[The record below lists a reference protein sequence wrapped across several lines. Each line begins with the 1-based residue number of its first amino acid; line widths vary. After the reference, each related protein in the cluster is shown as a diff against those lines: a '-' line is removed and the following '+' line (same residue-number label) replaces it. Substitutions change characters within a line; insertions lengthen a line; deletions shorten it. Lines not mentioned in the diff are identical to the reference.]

1 VRRIIGQRLVDFQP
15 STDFPA
21 TMLARHAA
29 APLRNALADRPVVLL
44 HGARQ
49 TGKTTLVRAVA
60 EESGARYVT
69 LDDLTVLAAARA
81 DPAGFLAG
89 FAQPLVLDEVQRAP
103 ELLLAIKAAVDRRR
117 TPGRFLLTGS
127 ANVLLLPRVAES
139 LAGRMEIVNLWP
151 LSQGEIEGA
160 AEGFLA
166 AAFGD
171 ALPVLGR
178 RSASVPLTDRVLRG
192 GYPEVLGIESAAR
205 RRAWFDAYV
214 TSILQRDVR
223 DLARIEGL
231 TELPRLLALLAA
243 RPMAQL
249 NYADL
254 SRSAGL
260 PQSTLK
266 RYFALLETVFLVKL
280 LPPWHTN
287 IGKRLVKTPKVLLT
301 DSGLA
306 AHLMGIDGA
315 RLAHDRGL
323 LGGLLESFVAIE
335 LAKQAA
341 WSEDPPAM
349 YHFRTHE
356 GDEVD
361 LVLERRGGA
370 VVGIE
375 VKSAATVTAADFKGL
390 RALAEAAG
398 RRFRRGIVLYT
409 GTEVVP
415 FGAGLFALPVEALWR
430 WREPPAAKKKS
441 TP

>member
-1 VRRIIGQRLVDFQP
+1 
-15 STDFPA
+15 
-21 TMLARHAA
+21 MLPRHAA
-29 APLRNALADRPVVLL
+29 TALRTALADRPVVLL

-60 EESGARYVT
+60 EELEARYVT
-69 LDDLTVLAAARA
+69 LDDLTVLSAARS

-103 ELLLAIKAAVDRRR
+103 DLLVAVKAAVDRKRS
-117 TPGRFLLTGS
+117 PGRFLLTGS
-127 ANVLLLPRVAES
+127 ANVLWLPQVADS
-139 LAGRMEIVNLWP
+139 LAGRMEIVPLWP
-151 LSQGEIEGA
+151 FSQGEIEGVT
-160 AEGFLA
+160 EGFVG
-166 AAFGD
+166 AAFAD
-171 ALPVLGR
+171 APPALAPR
-178 RSASVPLTDRVLRG
+178 ARPAPLVERVLRG
-192 GYPEVLGIESAAR
+192 GYPEAFQIEAAER

-254 SRSAGL
+254 SRSLGL

-280 LPPWHTN
+280 LPPWHAN

-301 DSGLA
+301 DTGLA
-306 AHLMGIDGA
+306 AHLMGIEGA
-315 RLAHDRGL
+315 RLAKDRGL
-323 LGGLLESFVAIE
+323 FGGLLESFVAME
-335 LAKQAA
+335 LVKQAA
-341 WSEDPPAM
+341 WSADPPAL
-349 YHFRTHE
+349 YHFRTHA

-375 VKSAATVTAADFKGL
+375 VKSAVTVTAADFKGL
-390 RALAEAAG
+390 RALAAAAG

-409 GTEVVP
+409 GAEIVP

-430 WREPPAAKKKS
+430 WGQQPVAGRKARP
-441 TP
+441 

>member
-1 VRRIIGQRLVDFQP
+1 
-15 STDFPA
+15 
-21 TMLARHAA
+21 MLARHAA
-29 APLRNALADRPVVLL
+29 ARLRTALADRPVVLL

-60 EESGARYVT
+60 EATGARYIT
-69 LDDLTVLAAARA
+69 LDDLTTLAAARS

-103 ELLLAIKAAVDRRR
+103 ELLVAIKAAVDRKR

-127 ANVLLLPRVAES
+127 ANVLLVPQVAES
-139 LAGRMEIVNLWP
+139 LAGRMEIVTLWP
-151 LSQGEIEGA
+151 FSQGEIEA
-160 AEGFLA
+160 VVEGFID
-166 AAFGD
+166 AAFAEAPPSFGRPPSSPK
-171 ALPVLGR
+171 LPE
-178 RSASVPLTDRVLRG
+178 RVLRG
-192 GYPEVLGIESAAR
+192 GYPEAAPLASAER
-205 RRAWFDAYV
+205 RSAWFDAYV
-214 TSILQRDVR
+214 TTILQRDVR

-254 SRSAGL
+254 SRGTGL

-266 RYFALLETVFLVKL
+266 RYFALLETVFLARL

-287 IGKRLVKTPKVLLT
+287 IGKRLVKTPKVLLADT
-301 DSGLA
+301 GLA
-306 AHLMGIDGA
+306 AHLMGVDDA
-315 RLAHDRGL
+315 RLAQDRSL
-323 LGGLLESFVAIE
+323 LGGLLENFVAME
-335 LAKQAA
+335 LVKQAQ
-341 WSEDPPAM
+341 WSADPPSL

-375 VKSAATVTAADFKGL
+375 VKSAATISAADFKGL
-390 RALAEAAG
+390 RTLAAAAG

-409 GTEVVP
+409 GAEVVP
-415 FGAGLFALPVEALWR
+415 FGAGLFAMPVEALWQ
-430 WREPPAAKKKS
+430 WHEQQPAGKK
-441 TP
+441 TRP

>member
-1 VRRIIGQRLVDFQP
+1 
-15 STDFPA
+15 
-21 TMLARHAA
+21 MLARHAA
-29 APLRNALADRPVVLL
+29 ARLRTALADRPVVLL

-49 TGKTTLVRAVA
+49 TGKTTLARVVA
-60 EESGARYVT
+60 EEIGARYVT
-69 LDDLTVLAAARA
+69 LDDLTVLSAARG

-89 FAQPLVLDEVQRAP
+89 SPQPLVLDEVQRAP
-103 ELLLAIKAAVDRRR
+103 ELLVAIKAVVDRKR

-139 LAGRMEIVNLWP
+139 LAGRMEIVKLWP
-151 LSQGEIEGA
+151 FSQGEMAGA
-160 AEGFLA
+160 AEGFIDA
-166 AAFGD
+166 VFGD
-171 ALPVLGR
+171 EPPALARPSSP
-178 RSASVPLTDRVLRG
+178 SALTDRVLAG
-192 GYPEVLGIESAAR
+192 GYPEAVPIESAER

-214 TSILQRDVR
+214 TTILQRDVR

-231 TELPRLLALLAA
+231 TELPRLLALLAS

-254 SRSAGL
+254 SRGTGL

-266 RYFALLETVFLVKL
+266 RYFALLETVFLVRL
-280 LPPWHTN
+280 LPPWYAN

-306 AHLMGIDGA
+306 AHLMGIDDA
-315 RLAHDRGL
+315 RLAQDRTL
-323 LGGLLESFVAIE
+323 LGGLLESFVAME
-335 LAKQAA
+335 LVKQTG
-341 WSEDPPAM
+341 WSVDPPAL

-370 VVGIE
+370 LVGIE

-390 RALAEAAG
+390 RTLAEVAG

-409 GTEVVP
+409 GAEIVP
-415 FGAGLFALPVEALWR
+415 FGAELYAVPVDALWR
-430 WREPPAAKKKS
+430 WGAQQPMSKKAKR
-441 TP
+441 

>member
-1 VRRIIGQRLVDFQP
+1 MVDFR
-15 STDFPA
+15 PA
-21 TMLARHAA
+21 TGYTAAMLARHAA
-29 APLRNALADRPVVLL
+29 APLRTALADRPAVLL

-60 EESGARYVT
+60 EEVGAQYVT
-69 LDDLTVLAAARA
+69 LDDLTMLSAARS

-89 FAQPLVLDEVQRAP
+89 FAKPLVLDEVQRAP
-103 ELLLAIKAAVDRRR
+103 ELLLAIKAAVDRKR

-127 ANVLLLPRVAES
+127 ANVLLLPQVAES

-151 LSQGEIEGA
+151 FSQGEIEGA
-160 AEGFLA
+160 GEGFIA

-171 ALPVLGR
+171 APPVLSR
-178 RSASVPLTDRVLRG
+178 RSPSAPLTDRVLRG
-192 GYPEVLGIESAAR
+192 GYPEAFPIQSAER

-254 SRSAGL
+254 SRGIGL

-266 RYFALLETVFLVKL
+266 RYFALLEAVFLVRL

-301 DSGLA
+301 DTGLA

-315 RLAHDRGL
+315 RLADDRGL
-323 LGGLLESFVAIE
+323 FGGLLESFVAME
-335 LAKQAA
+335 LVKQAG
-341 WSEDPPAM
+341 WSVDPPAL

-375 VKSAATVTAADFKGL
+375 VKSAATVTATDFKGL

-409 GTEVVP
+409 GAEVVP

-430 WREPPAAKKKS
+430 WREQQAARKKAR
-441 TP
+441 P